1 MKRNYIS
8 PEFQYVPTYGSMN
21 MKEQTSFFGSKMLS
35 IDSYI
40 SVSDLNII
48 YYEADNGEQISYLI
62 EKNNQPVIYSMLD
75 DKNSNHII
83 KLDES
88 QSPAQKS
95 SNTRWVIKIDT
106 NTILSN
112 FLFATLKKY
121 RTFEGVTSDMT
132 LNNSVDR
139 SINNY
144 ISQNLLNRY
153 KFSNLEFYV
162 SYNHYSQSDTFKYK
176 NTFTEIFDSSN
187 LVRKIQ
193 SVLDDKNF
201 LTVIFSQEQPST
213 SYNFN
218 YYFNLYFEKV

>member
-1 MKRNYIS
+1 
-8 PEFQYVPTYGSMN
+8 

-48 YYEADNGEQISYLI
+48 YYEADNGEQVSYLI
-62 EKNNQPVIYSMLD
+62 EKNNQPIIYSMLD

-88 QSPAQKS
+88 QSPVQKS
-95 SNTRWVIKIDT
+95 SNTRWIIKIDT

-139 SINNY
+139 SINDY
-144 ISQNLLNRY
+144 ITQNLLNRY

-187 LVRKIQ
+187 LVKKIQ

>member
-48 YYEADNGEQISYLI
+48 YYEADNGEQVSYLI
-62 EKNNQPVIYSMLD
+62 EKNNQPIIYSMLD

-88 QSPAQKS
+88 QSPVQKS
-95 SNTRWVIKIDT
+95 SNTRWIIKIDT

-139 SINNY
+139 SINDY
-144 ISQNLLNRY
+144 ITQNLLNRY

-187 LVRKIQ
+187 LVKKIQ